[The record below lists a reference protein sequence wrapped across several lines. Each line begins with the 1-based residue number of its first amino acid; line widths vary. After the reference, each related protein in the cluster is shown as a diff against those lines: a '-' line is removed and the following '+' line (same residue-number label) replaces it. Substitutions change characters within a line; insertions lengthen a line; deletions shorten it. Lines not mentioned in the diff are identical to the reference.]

1 MAISEIEKLE
11 RRYAENPQGL
21 TFAPLA
27 EVHRKN
33 GDTARAL
40 DLLRPGLEL
49 HPDYI
54 PASIVLGRCHLDLG
68 DLPAAETAFTHVL
81 GLDSENV
88 IALKALADIN
98 ERLFRFD
105 DAERWLRALLS
116 VDRSNDEAR
125 DQIERVEASRRQAEQ
140 ASSAD
145 PDASLVTEAAG
156 ESVTAA
162 EPSPSEPSEAP
173 SVTPPPLPVSPGE
186 PWGMGWGSPS
196 GTAAAEQVVPLD
208 LEELAGAPEASE
220 PEPEG
225 LELEQPVTMDEAVT
239 PLEGLVGRDD
249 TIEPGDEDLVGIAE
263 PDAFR
268 VELSEEIVL
277 QSAGGGEFQMPN
289 AAEELAGR
297 GTAARSDT
305 PVAPPTPEPPPAEA
319 PAAEAPTA
327 EAPVPVLS
335 EAEPVTAE
343 TSLAEA
349 AEPAAELPAAAAAES
364 AEPPVPAAPRQAY
377 AAKDTHGQSV
387 TEFFRGML
395 AARLPASSVSP
406 TRNVDAAAPAPSAE
420 AEGAPTRPAH
430 DSLSLNSVFGDE
442 GTPSP
447 PAVPAPTG
455 ASSAPAD
462 GSVSFDE
469 FYSPAGRG
477 EAPRQARTPD
487 TKSDDLDQF
496 HTWLQNL
503 KR

>member
-105 DAERWLRALLS
+105 DAERWLRTLLS

-145 PDASLVTEAAG
+145 PDASLVDASLVTEPAR
-156 ESVTAA
+156 ESVTVADA
-162 EPSPSEPSEAP
+162 SPSEPSDAP
-173 SVTPPPLPVSPGE
+173 AVTPPPFPVPAGE
-186 PWGMGWGSPS
+186 AWGMG
-196 GTAAAEQVVPLD
+196 PLD
-208 LEELAGAPEASE
+208 MEEMVSAPEASE
-220 PEPEG
+220 PQAEG
-225 LELEQPVTMDEAVT
+225 LELEQPVAMDEAVT

-249 TIEPGDEDLVGIAE
+249 TAEPGDEDLMSIADT
-263 PDAFR
+263 DAFR
-268 VELSEEIVL
+268 VELSEEIIL
-277 QSAGGGEFQMPN
+277 QSAGGGEFQVPN

-297 GTAARSDT
+297 GTAPRTDR
-305 PVAPPTPEPPPAEA
+305 PVTPPAAEP
-319 PAAEAPTA
+319 PAAEALAVEEPAA
-327 EAPVPVLS
+327 ETPEPALS
-335 EAEPVTAE
+335 EAEPLTAAA
-343 TSLAEA
+343 SYAEA
-349 AEPAAELPAAAAAES
+349 AEPAVELAAAAAAES
-364 AEPPVPAAPRQAY
+364 AEPPMPAPRQAY

-387 TEFFRGML
+387 TEFFRGLL

-406 TRNVDAAAPAPSAE
+406 TRKVDAATPAPAPE

-430 DSLSLNSVFGDE
+430 DSLSLSSVFGDE
-442 GTPSP
+442 GTPTP
-447 PAVPAPTG
+447 PAVPASTSG
-455 ASSAPAD
+455 ASPAPAD

-469 FYSPAGRG
+469 FYSPAARG
-477 EAPRQARTPD
+477 DAPRQARTPD

>member
-105 DAERWLRALLS
+105 DAERWLRTLLS

-125 DQIERVEASRRQAEQ
+125 DQLERVEASRRQAEQ

-145 PDASLVTEAAG
+145 PDASPVTEPAG
-156 ESVTAA
+156 DSVPAPET
-162 EPSPSEPSEAP
+162 SPSEPSETAGVWA
-173 SVTPPPLPVSPGE
+173 SQSDIPV
-186 PWGMGWGSPS
+186 
-196 GTAAAEQVVPLD
+196 EQAVPLD
-208 LEELAGAPEASE
+208 LEELVGAPEASE
-220 PEPEG
+220 SLPEG
-225 LELEQPVTMDEAVT
+225 IELEQPVTMDEAVA
-239 PLEGLVGRDD
+239 PLEGLVGRDE
-249 TIEPGDEDLVGIAE
+249 TAEPGDDELVSMAE

-277 QSAGGGEFQMPN
+277 QSAGGGEFQVPN

-297 GTAARSDT
+297 GGAPRMET
-305 PVAPPTPEPPPAEA
+305 PVAETPATEA
-319 PAAEAPTA
+319 PAAEAPA
-327 EAPVPVLS
+327 V
-335 EAEPVTAE
+335 EP
-343 TSLAEA
+343 
-349 AEPAAELPAAAAAES
+349 PELPVAASTESTETAA
-364 AEPPVPAAPRQAY
+364 PPAPTAPRQAY
-377 AAKDTHGQSV
+377 AATDTHGQSV
-387 TEFFRGML
+387 AEFFRGML
-395 AARLPASSVSP
+395 AARLPALSVSP
-406 TRNVDAAAPAPSAE
+406 ARKGDAAAPGPSAE

-430 DSLSLNSVFGDE
+430 DSLSLSSVFGEE

-447 PAVPAPTG
+447 PAVPASTAA
-455 ASSAPAD
+455 ASPAPAN
-462 GSVSFDE
+462 GSVSFEE
-469 FYSPAGRG
+469 FYSPAGR
-477 EAPRQARTPD
+477 EDAPRQARTPD

-496 HTWLQNL
+496 HAWLQNL